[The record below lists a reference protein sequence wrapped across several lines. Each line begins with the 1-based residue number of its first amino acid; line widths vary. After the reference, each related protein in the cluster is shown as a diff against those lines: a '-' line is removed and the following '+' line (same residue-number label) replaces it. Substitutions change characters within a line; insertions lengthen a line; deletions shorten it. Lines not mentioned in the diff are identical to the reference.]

1 MTSPGSADR
10 PRPPAPHDQPE
21 QVVGSA
27 AAALFL
33 VAGAV
38 VLLASSGD
46 VARSSTVAGATP
58 IRVVAPEGGVRSPA
72 IVLAHG
78 FSGSAAMMD
87 PMASALARAGHVVV
101 MPDLPGHG
109 GNAAPLEDAVLEPA
123 VGDAV
128 TAAAELTGLP
138 VAVVGHSMGA
148 GAVTSWA
155 VDNRAEATVGISLPS
170 AEDLPEDPA
179 RPRNLLVLWG
189 SVEQAR
195 FSEAALAALHAG
207 YPDAQPGQT
216 YGDPEQ
222 GTARRAVEIAG
233 AEHISVIYRQQS
245 YEEVAAW
252 LGAGDPR
259 GDARMV
265 GVLLVLVG
273 GVLAARPLLALAGGP
288 GQPGRGAGGS
298 EGTAPLGS
306 DGSEATAPLGSGG
319 SGRLGSGGS
328 GGSEGTAPLGVGWS
342 LAVLSGAAVIAGLGA
357 AALQPLTDRVP
368 VAVTGYL
375 LGWFAVG
382 TLILGMVTQRRRAL
396 RGTLRGLGWGAL
408 AGSVLALAMAMP
420 ARLTWAAYALVGP
433 RPWVFGV
440 LVVVLGAWFWA
451 ESRLIDGT
459 WGWRR
464 AVVLVSSRLLVVVGL
479 LAAVALLGAPGF
491 LTLTV
496 PLVVP
501 ILLVLAI
508 LGGWARD
515 PAAAAAAQSIPLA
528 LVMATTFPLIG

>member
-1 MTSPGSADR
+1 MGW
-10 PRPPAPHDQPE
+10 
-21 QVVGSA
+21 VGA
-27 AAALFL
+27 AAVFV
-33 VAGAV
+33 VAGVV
-38 VLLASSGD
+38 VLLGSSGD
-46 VARSSTVAGATP
+46 VARSSSVAGSTP
-58 IRVVAPEGGVRSPA
+58 IRVVSPEGEVRAPA

-101 MPDLPGHG
+101 MPELPGHG
-109 GNAAPLEDAVLEPA
+109 ANAAPLEDGALDPA

-148 GAVTSWA
+148 GAVTAWA
-155 VDNRAEATVGISLPS
+155 TDNPTEATVAISLPS
-170 AEDLPEDPA
+170 AEDLPEDPG

-189 SVEQAR
+189 SAEPSR
-195 FSEAALAALHAG
+195 FSDAALAALQSG
-207 YPDAQPGQT
+207 YPDAEPGST

-245 YEEVAAW
+245 FEEVAAW
-252 LGAGDPR
+252 LGGGQPR
-259 GDARMV
+259 GDARMI

-273 GVLAARPLLALAGGP
+273 GVLATRPLLAAAGGGDP
-288 GQPGRGAGGS
+288 
-298 EGTAPLGS
+298 
-306 DGSEATAPLGSGG
+306 
-319 SGRLGSGGS
+319 
-328 GGSEGTAPLGVGWS
+328 GVGPGSASAGIGRS
-342 LAVLSGAAVIAGLGA
+342 LAVLAGAAVAAGLGA
-357 AALQPLTDRVP
+357 AALQPLTDQVP

-382 TLILGMVTQRRRAL
+382 AVVLVVFARRGGGP
-396 RGTLRGLGWGAL
+396 RGTLRALGWGVL
-408 AGSVLALAMAMP
+408 AGGVLSLAMALP

-433 RPWVFGV
+433 RPWVFAV
-440 LVVVLGAWFWA
+440 LLVVLGAWFWA
-451 ESRLIDGT
+451 ESRLIAGT
-459 WGWRR
+459 RGWRR
-464 AVVLVSSRLLVVVGL
+464 AAVLVGSRIIVVVAL
-479 LAAVALLGAPGF
+479 LAAVVLLGAPGF

-501 ILLVLAI
+501 ILLLLAI

-515 PAAAAAAQSIPLA
+515 PAAAAGAQAIPLA
-528 LVMATTFPLIG
+528 LAMATTFPLVP